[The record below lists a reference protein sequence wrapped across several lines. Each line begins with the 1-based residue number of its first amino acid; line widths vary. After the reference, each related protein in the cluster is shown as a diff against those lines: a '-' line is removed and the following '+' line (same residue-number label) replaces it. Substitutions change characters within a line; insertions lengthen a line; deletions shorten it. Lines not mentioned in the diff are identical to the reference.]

1 MTPHVCSRRRRS
13 SPSRTRTSNA
23 LAVAG
28 GHAGALID
36 HDPALVREAVKR
48 AATSQDRRLEAPAR
62 KVPGRMPAAHPASAE
77 AAGQLDAAYDFYLQA
92 DADRDTARVR
102 AALRALGIRERQG
115 SAARP
120 QHGWASPTRPE
131 QGVVDLVAQGLTSR
145 EAASEL
151 FLSPDTVN
159 THLRHPFTKLGI
171 RSRVE
176 LARLVLACH
185 QKRWWPRRLEFSRVE
200 SSPAPAGTVSR
211 PQGDV
216 ERGQNL
222 VICVLSPAPPVR
234 LPAARAPGQRGWSR
248 LSASVWPTA
257 SVIDRVAGLRTRRT
271 GRSACAHPRSRHD
284 NQPPVIGN
292 PARSWDRVL
301 RRSGSSVR
309 HCGIRRFG
317 LTVR

>member
-1 MTPHVCSRRRRS
+1 
-13 SPSRTRTSNA
+13 
-23 LAVAG
+23 
-28 GHAGALID
+28 
-36 HDPALVREAVKR
+36 
-48 AATSQDRRLEAPAR
+48 
-62 KVPGRMPAAHPASAE
+62 MPAARPASAE
-77 AAGQLDAAYDFYLQA
+77 AAGQLDAAYDFLSPGRRGPRHRASPRRPARAGHPRAPGQRRQA
-92 DADRDTARVR
+92 A
-102 AALRALGIRERQG
+102 
-115 SAARP
+115 

-200 SSPAPAGTVSR
+200 GSPAPAGTVSR

-271 GRSACAHPRSRHD
+271 GRSACAHPRSRH
-284 NQPPVIGN
+284 NSQPPVIGREDVGSASG
-292 PARSWDRVL
+292 PASVVL
-301 RRSGSSVR
+301 AW
-309 HCGIRRFG
+309 CGRK
-317 LTVR
+317 V